1 VLDEVEAPVLAGVT
15 APLSLLAVL
24 LLLFFFSFL
33 PLGVNSSFSAVAF
46 ALPVAFAEL
55 LLAAGIVFPDG
66 VVPVAGGVLEGP
78 LGVFADAPPL
88 ALLDAAGLDAL
99 PEALELSAYANVAPP
114 SSSIAAAATRPV
126 FLTVIIFLLLA
137 ALRRAVFGRSPSQR

>member
-1 VLDEVEAPVLAGVT
+1 VLAGVT

-46 ALPVAFAEL
+46 ALPEAFAEL

-66 VVPVAGGVLEGP
+66 VVPVAGGVLDGP

-99 PEALELSAYANVAPP
+99 PEALAPELCAYANVAPP
-114 SSSIAAAATRPV
+114 SRSIAVAATRPV

-137 ALRRAVFGRSPSQR
+137 AFSAGRV